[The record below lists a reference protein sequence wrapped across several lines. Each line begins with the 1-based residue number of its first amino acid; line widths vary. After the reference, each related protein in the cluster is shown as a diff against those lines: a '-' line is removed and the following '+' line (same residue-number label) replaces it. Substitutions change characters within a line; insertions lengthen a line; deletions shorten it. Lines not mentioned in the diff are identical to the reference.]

1 MAWGGGGW
9 QNGMGGGGTTLRAV
23 KTCVIWVVIFNVFAT
38 GCSSGA
44 FSAGAGAQANRV
56 HAKHRP
62 YAHAYDMKM
71 CARAHLS

>member
-1 MAWGGGGW
+1 MGWGGWHNIAGGKDTHVFTAR
-9 QNGMGGGGTTLRAV
+9 NV
-23 KTCVIWVVIFNVFAT
+23 VIWVVIFNVFAT